1 LWGPCCSSRYSSVL
15 CYLALFVF
23 VMCLIVY
30 PMLLGS
36 LDCTFLI
43 FPSVFLTFI
52 YLIDHNK
59 GLWSINMYT
68 QISMQTV
75 LSNGHCIHTLFPYIH
90 KYEKILKKIK
100 TNFIYSLIRLIN
112 NLLQVKINIVSPNP
126 VDGEMYSIQHYV
138 IKFCQW
144 LVTSRW
150 FLPGT
155 PSNKIDR
162 HDINQILLK
171 VALNTINHKPKIKV
185 ATWITI

>member
-1 LWGPCCSSRYSSVL
+1 MKFVLIFFNIFSYLCMYGISVCMHSSVL

-100 TNFIYSLIRLIN
+100 TNFIYS
-112 NLLQVKINIVSPNP
+112 
-126 VDGEMYSIQHYV
+126 
-138 IKFCQW
+138 IKNVQ
-144 LVTSRW
+144 SRE
-150 FLPGT
+150 
-155 PSNKIDR
+155 PSNIGYTIR
-162 HDINQILLK
+162 HMTKTNK
-171 VALNTINHKPKIKV
+171 AK
-185 ATWITI
+185 